1 MKAEIFNQEVEAAR
15 RRMER
20 LALSA
25 GKASPGQAPLLRAA
39 LEELAAALHELQVA
53 AMEMCGQREKVAA
66 AHRLTE
72 VERRRYVELFQF
84 APDGCLTT
92 DARGVI
98 KEANHSIGRLL
109 GLEARFLLG
118 KPLGHFLFAEDRQK
132 LPSLLARVQ
141 KGEEVRDQ
149 EMSACPRRGGRIPVA
164 LSGTRLNRIAGQAPA
179 VLWLVHDMRQLRR
192 TEEVLRQLSSRLLH
206 AQDEERQ
213 RIARELHDSTAQT
226 LAAVQIHLNILKRH
240 SGSLCVAARKPLFE
254 SIILVAESLR
264 EVRTLSTLLHPPLL
278 DEMGLVPA
286 LSWYVKRFG
295 EESGVR
301 TGLDVTKCPRR
312 LPPDLET
319 ALFRVAQEGLSNV
332 RRHSGSRTA
341 HLRLRGESGAVTL
354 EVSDQGGGMPPGLL
368 EQQPSGTDGL
378 GLGIPGMRERL
389 HELGGRLEI
398 ETGRKGTTIRAVLPI
413 ATHSPGARKAPAAP
427 RATQKPGAPEAHH

>member
-1 MKAEIFNQEVEAAR
+1 MKAEVFNQEVEAAR
-15 RRMER
+15 RRMEKIT
-20 LALSA
+20 LSA
-25 GKASPGQAPLLRAA
+25 GKAFPRQAPLLRAA

-53 AMEMCGQREKVAA
+53 AMEMCGQREKLAA

-72 VERRRYVELFQF
+72 VERRRYAELFQF

-98 KEANHSIGRLL
+98 KEANHSIGKLL

-179 VLWLVHDMRQLRR
+179 VLWLVHDMRQLMR
-192 TEEVLRQLSSRLLH
+192 TEEILRQLSSRLLH

-254 SIILVAESLR
+254 SINLVAESLR

-286 LSWYVKRFG
+286 LNWYVKRFG

-301 TGLDVTKCPRR
+301 TGLDVPKCPLR

-341 HLRLRGESGAVTL
+341 HLRLRGKSGAVTL
-354 EVSDQGGGMPPGLL
+354 EVSDQGRGMPPELL
-368 EQQPSGTDGL
+368 EQQRSGTDGL

-413 ATHSPGARKAPAAP
+413 ATHGPGARKAPAPP
-427 RATQKPGAPEAHH
+427 RATQKPGAPEARH

>member
-15 RRMER
+15 RRM
-20 LALSA
+20 AKITLSA

-118 KPLGHFLFAEDRQK
+118 KPLGHFLLAEDRRK

-368 EQQPSGTDGL
+368 EQQQSGTDGL